1 MSDSVPTTMGCAG
14 WGQQGRRV
22 LKGLGRAAPLPVAGQ
37 ARLLW
42 QVEGC
47 SILGEV
53 GPGFSAPCSQSSG
66 PGWGLGGEASHQ
78 PQEHSGR
85 QGHGS
90 RAGGSSLHSPQHCPD
105 SAGDAGFPPFASTQS
120 PGTAVPNH
128 GAPWQLLCRAGQEAS
143 PASPAQGSCPQT
155 QELPVPGER
164 WHLHMAL
171 GQDELSA
178 GQQEWRRKPHT
189 GWEGRHPC
197 VLQARRSAQAD
208 TLLPGCWR
216 CPRGRAGPR
225 PPGAV
230 ARMGQPMGSEKLSPT
245 PASPAALGDP
255 AGWHRDVLGAGATL
269 AGGRLPP
276 ARSVIKQSEQRH
288 LTKSSRHP
296 GRPPSSTAVICQG
309 ECLPITG
316 TSLLFY
322 CELYKDKKK
331 GWA

>member
-22 LKGLGRAAPLPVAGQ
+22 LKGLGCAAPLPVAGQ

-78 PQEHSGR
+78 PQEHSER

-90 RAGGSSLHSPQHCPD
+90 RAGGSSLHSPQHRPD

-128 GAPWQLLCRAGQEAS
+128 GAPWQLLCQAGQEAS

-155 QELPVPGER
+155 QELPLCQGKGGTCTWLWGRMSCLLDSRSGEGSPI
-164 WHLHMAL
+164 LA
-171 GQDELSA
+171 
-178 GQQEWRRKPHT
+178 
-189 GWEGRHPC
+189 
-197 VLQARRSAQAD
+197 
-208 TLLPGCWR
+208 
-216 CPRGRAGPR
+216 GRAG
-225 PPGAV
+225 
-230 ARMGQPMGSEKLSPT
+230 T
-245 PASPAALGDP
+245 PACCRAGDRHKLTP
-255 AGWHRDVLGAGATL
+255 CCLGAGDAHGAEL
-269 AGGRLPP
+269 ASSLLGLWLGWGSPWALRGSAPLRL
-276 ARSVIKQSEQRH
+276 RQ
-288 LTKSSRHP
+288 
-296 GRPPSSTAVICQG
+296 
-309 ECLPITG
+309 LPLGILQVGTG
-316 TSLLFY
+316 TCWGPERHWLGEGYLQPR
-322 CELYKDKKK
+322 
-331 GWA
+331 A